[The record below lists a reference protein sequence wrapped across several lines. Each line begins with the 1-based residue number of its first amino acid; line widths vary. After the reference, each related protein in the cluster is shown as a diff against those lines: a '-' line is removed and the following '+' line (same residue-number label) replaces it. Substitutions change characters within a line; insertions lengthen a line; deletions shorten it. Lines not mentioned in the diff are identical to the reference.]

1 MVKLFPIIA
10 ILDQAI
16 REPLE
21 LYATLITLQGVAHL
35 ISTTD
40 ESNYIEIEALNTN
53 LTFENVQS
61 FHSDQMVNPK
71 KLLSIP
77 IKF

>member
-1 MVKLFPIIA
+1 MIKLVPTIA
-10 ILDQAI
+10 ILNQAI

-21 LYATLITLQGVAHL
+21 LYPTLITLQGVAHL

-40 ESNYIEIEALNTN
+40 GTNYIEIEALNTN